1 LSIAGGQ
8 AGAGRPVRVLGAFGA
23 AVAAP
28 GERAD
33 VVLTVP
39 ARVLA
44 VWDQATGGWAWPRGT
59 FTIEMGR
66 SSRDLRL
73 GVAVTCG

>member
-1 LSIAGGQ
+1 M
-8 AGAGRPVRVLGAFGA
+8 LGAFGTA
-23 AVAAP
+23 AAAP

-44 VWDQATGGWAWPRGT
+44 VWDQAAGGWAWPRGT
-59 FTIEMGR
+59 FTIEVGR

-73 GVAVTCG
+73 GIDVGLGG